1 MFIKKLFLT
10 PPRAIIGGEQRAAA
24 FCGLREAGESA
35 RGERELGRYGM
46 KLTSAEAAK
55 VLRKMNDDLN
65 DLWSRESMS
74 QSFVA
79 AVSENVEDVRPEYDF
94 AKTRAEE
101 AVLSEKIRKLKHAI
115 NVFNSTT
122 VIPEWNITIDEMLV
136 LIPQLTRKRDRLSM
150 MKNRLPKERVE
161 AGMRTASNIIDY
173 RYANY
178 DIAAAQAEYDEAS
191 NRLAKAQTALDLVNS
206 TVTFEVTL

>member
-1 MFIKKLFLT
+1 
-10 PPRAIIGGEQRAAA
+10 
-24 FCGLREAGESA
+24 
-35 RGERELGRYGM
+35 M

-79 AVSENVEDVRPEYDF
+79 AVSENAEDVRPEYDF

-101 AVLSEKIRKLKHAI
+101 TVLSEKIRKLKHAI

>member
-1 MFIKKLFLT
+1 
-10 PPRAIIGGEQRAAA
+10 
-24 FCGLREAGESA
+24 
-35 RGERELGRYGM
+35 M

-94 AKTRAEE
+94 AKTREE
-101 AVLSEKIRKLKHAI
+101 EQVLAAKIRKLKHAI
-115 NVFNSTT
+115 NVFNATT
-122 VIPEWNITIDEMLV
+122 EVPGFGMTIDAMLV
-136 LIPQLTRKRDRLSM
+136 YIPQLTRCRNRLAQ
-150 MKNRLPKERVE
+150 MKSRLPKERVE
-161 AGMRTASNIIDY
+161 AGFRAASNIIDY

-178 DIAAAQAEYDEAS
+178 DIEAAQAAYDEVS
-191 NRLAKAQTALDLVNS
+191 DRLAKAQTALDLVNS
-206 TVTFEVTL
+206 TATFEYSE

>member
-1 MFIKKLFLT
+1 
-10 PPRAIIGGEQRAAA
+10 
-24 FCGLREAGESA
+24 
-35 RGERELGRYGM
+35 M

-122 VIPEWNITIDEMLV
+122 VIPEWNITIDEMLI

>member
-1 MFIKKLFLT
+1 
-10 PPRAIIGGEQRAAA
+10 
-24 FCGLREAGESA
+24 
-35 RGERELGRYGM
+35 M

-101 AVLSEKIRKLKHAI
+101 AVLSEKIRTLKHAI

>member
-1 MFIKKLFLT
+1 
-10 PPRAIIGGEQRAAA
+10 
-24 FCGLREAGESA
+24 
-35 RGERELGRYGM
+35 M

-101 AVLSEKIRKLKHAI
+101 VVLSEKIRKLKHAI

>member
-1 MFIKKLFLT
+1 
-10 PPRAIIGGEQRAAA
+10 
-24 FCGLREAGESA
+24 
-35 RGERELGRYGM
+35 M

-191 NRLAKAQTALDLVNS
+191 D
-206 TVTFEVTL
+206 EVTL

>member
-1 MFIKKLFLT
+1 
-10 PPRAIIGGEQRAAA
+10 
-24 FCGLREAGESA
+24 
-35 RGERELGRYGM
+35 M
-46 KLTSAEAAK
+46 KFTSAEAAK

>member
-1 MFIKKLFLT
+1 
-10 PPRAIIGGEQRAAA
+10 
-24 FCGLREAGESA
+24 
-35 RGERELGRYGM
+35 M

-178 DIAAAQAEYDEAS
+178 DIDAAQAAYDDAS
-191 NRLAKAQTALDLVNS
+191 DRLARAQTALDLVNS
-206 TVTFEVTL
+206 TAKIELDI

>member
-1 MFIKKLFLT
+1 
-10 PPRAIIGGEQRAAA
+10 
-24 FCGLREAGESA
+24 
-35 RGERELGRYGM
+35 M

-191 NRLAKAQTALDLVNS
+191 DRLAKAQTALDLVNS

>member
-1 MFIKKLFLT
+1 
-10 PPRAIIGGEQRAAA
+10 
-24 FCGLREAGESA
+24 
-35 RGERELGRYGM
+35 M